1 MIIGDKEASMLEKTQ
16 LEFSVEIIND
26 SRSGQKRIK
35 LRKYMEAGFVPQH
48 GMEILDSGIL
58 FRVKSIPLAGLTGLT
73 HVAYPSPQENK
84 RLFLRSE
91 QPNEKWLN
99 ESVNS
104 LKIQGWSV
112 VK

>member
-1 MIIGDKEASMLEKTQ
+1 MIIGDKEAFMSEKTQ

-26 SRSGQKRIK
+26 TRSGQKRIK

-73 HVAYPSPQENK
+73 HIAYPSPQENK

-99 ESVNS
+99 ECVNS
-104 LKIQGWSV
+104 LKVQGWSV

>member
-1 MIIGDKEASMLEKTQ
+1 
-16 LEFSVEIIND
+16 
-26 SRSGQKRIK
+26 
-35 LRKYMEAGFVPQH
+35 
-48 GMEILDSGIL
+48 MEILDSGIM

-73 HVAYPSPQENK
+73 HVAFPLPQENK

-99 ESVNS
+99 ECVNN
-104 LKIQGWSV
+104 LKVQGWSV